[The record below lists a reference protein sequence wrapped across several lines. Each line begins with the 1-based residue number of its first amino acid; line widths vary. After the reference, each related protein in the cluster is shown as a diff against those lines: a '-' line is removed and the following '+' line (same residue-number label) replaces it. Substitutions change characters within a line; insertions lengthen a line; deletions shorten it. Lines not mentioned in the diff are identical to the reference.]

1 MSDEK
6 TRLIL
11 QKAQNQKGRANKA
24 IKEGKGNPLMSPGE
38 RVDMNAKN
46 ARIRRL
52 ALSKA
57 KKIKDKSV
65 KQIKSNAKKEVA
77 KAKKDARELVKKCKE
92 LDDKKKQMKKDKPKR
107 PLTEYQ
113 KFVQRSMQRPG
124 VKSLPP
130 KDRLRRVSFLW
141 KAFKNPNKAIDSNM

>member
-24 IKEGKGNPLMSPGE
+24 IKEGKGNVMSPGE

-113 KFVQRSMQRPG
+113 KFVQRSMLRAG
-124 VKSLPP
+124 IKSLPP
-130 KDRLRRVSFLW
+130 KDRLKRIGFLW
-141 KAFKNPNKAIDSNM
+141 RQNLNPNPTPLSNQ